1 MFVTIFPTQP
11 INILAKAENGVI
23 VDDTQTDQALD
34 HYFTFS
40 DATDSTGAD
49 TKEAINGSHE
59 AKTQHWVWTQD
70 QEEAKKHTYTFTFK
84 GTGVKLYGVKN
95 DNQNSFQLDNGN
107 VETLT
112 INGSANQ
119 ITTLYEKQD
128 LEYGTHTVSVTLPFG
143 TGLQVS
149 YAEVFGA
156 KEGSTVKETILP
168 NKTEEKYNAFQYHAY
183 EGASWTVGEK
193 EAYIDLGAS
202 DDKAEQ
208 CYYEIPF
215 VGNKITITATKAPVH
230 GIVKFTVGGEHER
243 TVDLYAKNRHDELVY
258 VVDGLSEGTHT
269 LKAVTQKTKTGSK
282 IVNQVVK
289 AEVYHA
295 PYVLKDI
302 VIDASMTLI
311 QGSTKQI
318 KATSVPEYAP
328 MDDLSFSSDH
338 ADIVS
343 VDENGKLSALKEGS
357 ATIRVAC
364 GDVVKTMEVKVLPQT
379 KQIAGTIVDENLQY
393 TQDTYEKVST
403 MGQME
408 ETISAWRNDSAVSEI
423 AIIAKDSS
431 LEDVS
436 IEVSDFTNAYGTI
449 DASNVDATFV
459 KSVDAYT
466 GMPGWGYAPNRY
478 PVGNRAESSDV
489 LYTKD
494 AVDIPFAGVQPI
506 WVNVNIPKDTT
517 AGVYTGTIK
526 VSCKDTKEV
535 LTFTYHVNVQNVVLP
550 DATEFENGFD
560 IELWQYPYS
569 SAEYYG
575 VEPFSKKHFE
585 ILESIMEKYKSIG
598 GHAITTTINEDAWDR
613 QTYSKNEVHYPSMV
627 KWTKE
632 KDGSFTYD
640 FTDFD
645 KWVQFNKDLG
655 IGDKIVIYSI
665 APWHNSFTYWENGK
679 LVKERFT
686 VGSKR
691 YNEVWTDFFTA
702 MVKHLDEKGWF
713 DDAYVGID
721 ERGLSETALNLLDT
735 IKNKDGKTLK
745 TAGAMDNL
753 TGGEHPK
760 LARRIDDLN
769 VGDTVVQN
777 NPEVFQQL
785 LKDRNA
791 LGLKTTL
798 YSCTGHIPGNFSLS
812 APAENYWS
820 ILFAYKNGTT
830 GFLRWAYD
838 AWVED
843 PLRDTSHSSFE
854 AGDCFL
860 IFPDEKNVANPTAK
874 SSIRLEKMA

>member
-1 MFVTIFPTQP
+1 M
-11 INILAKAENGVI
+11 
-23 VDDTQTDQALD
+23 
-34 HYFTFS
+34 
-40 DATDSTGAD
+40 
-49 TKEAINGSHE
+49 
-59 AKTQHWVWTQD
+59 
-70 QEEAKKHTYTFTFK
+70 
-84 GTGVKLYGVKN
+84 
-95 DNQNSFQLDNGN
+95 
-107 VETLT
+107 
-112 INGSANQ
+112 
-119 ITTLYEKQD
+119 
-128 LEYGTHTVSVTLPFG
+128 
-143 TGLQVS
+143 
-149 YAEVFGA
+149 
-156 KEGSTVKETILP
+156 
-168 NKTEEKYNAFQYHAY
+168 
-183 EGASWTVGEK
+183 
-193 EAYIDLGAS
+193 
-202 DDKAEQ
+202 
-208 CYYEIPF
+208 
-215 VGNKITITATKAPVH
+215 
-230 GIVKFTVGGEHER
+230 KFTVDGEHER

-478 PVGNRAESSDV
+478 PVGNCAESSDV

-598 GHAITTTINEDAWDR
+598 GHAITTTINEDA
-613 QTYSKNEVHYPSMV
+613 
-627 KWTKE
+627 
-632 KDGSFTYD
+632 
-640 FTDFD
+640 
-645 KWVQFNKDLG
+645 
-655 IGDKIVIYSI
+655 
-665 APWHNSFTYWENGK
+665 
-679 LVKERFT
+679 
-686 VGSKR
+686 
-691 YNEVWTDFFTA
+691 
-702 MVKHLDEKGWF
+702 
-713 DDAYVGID
+713 
-721 ERGLSETALNLLDT
+721 
-735 IKNKDGKTLK
+735 
-745 TAGAMDNL
+745 
-753 TGGEHPK
+753 
-760 LARRIDDLN
+760 
-769 VGDTVVQN
+769 
-777 NPEVFQQL
+777 
-785 LKDRNA
+785 
-791 LGLKTTL
+791 
-798 YSCTGHIPGNFSLS
+798 
-812 APAENYWS
+812 
-820 ILFAYKNGTT
+820 
-830 GFLRWAYD
+830 
-838 AWVED
+838 
-843 PLRDTSHSSFE
+843 
-854 AGDCFL
+854 
-860 IFPDEKNVANPTAK
+860 
-874 SSIRLEKMA
+874 